1 MILLSACALA
11 YAGEGVF
18 TVSSN
23 GVRVIFA
30 SENFKQDAVLP
41 NTDDFHLFGW
51 SGRSR
56 YHVTDFYGVAFVRA
70 NGAYAGDFL
79 DWGTLLADQGEWR
92 TLTADEWTYVLTGRD
107 NAADLVGE
115 ATIDGQ
121 KGMILLPDTSTLTIA
136 QAEIDWLKAT
146 EWGAVFL
153 PYQGYRDGVDIVQEG
168 EVGYYWTS
176 TSTDSKK
183 ANYININNKTTA
195 SSDRYL
201 GCSVRLVKPVCQVTV
216 QVSVN
221 DATMGTVI
229 FKPQ

>member
-1 MILLSACALA
+1 MA

-79 DWGTLLADQGEWR
+79 DWERFWR
-92 TLTADEWTYVLTGRD
+92 IKASGARSRRTSGCIFFRPVLMRSP
-107 NAADLVGE
+107 LVGR
-115 ATIDGQ
+115 
-121 KGMILLPDTSTLTIA
+121 LL
-136 QAEIDWLKAT
+136 
-146 EWGAVFL
+146 
-153 PYQGYRDGVDIVQEG
+153 
-168 EVGYYWTS
+168 
-176 TSTDSKK
+176 
-183 ANYININNKTTA
+183 
-195 SSDRYL
+195 L
-201 GCSVRLVKPVCQVTV
+201 GSRR
-216 QVSVN
+216 
-221 DATMGTVI
+221 A
-229 FKPQ
+229 